1 MNRNNTL
8 TPTVKT
14 AIALAFAAALLVL
27 AFGPLPD
34 TLTRL
39 NGDRISAWVMAAG
52 IWGPILVVGLMTV
65 SYTHL
70 TLPTT
75 PYV

>member
-34 TLTRL
+34 TLTPLVFIGVRDWQRCRL
-39 NGDRISAWVMAAG
+39 RHD
-52 IWGPILVVGLMTV
+52 
-65 SYTHL
+65 
-70 TLPTT
+70 
-75 PYV
+75 